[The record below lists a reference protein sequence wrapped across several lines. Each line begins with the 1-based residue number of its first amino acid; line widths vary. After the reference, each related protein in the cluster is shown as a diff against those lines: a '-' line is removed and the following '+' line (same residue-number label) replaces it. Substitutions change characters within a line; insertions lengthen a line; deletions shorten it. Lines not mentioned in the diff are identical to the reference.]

1 MATQSGA
8 ASATGAPSRDCFLSK
23 TDTDMKTAKEILHSA
38 LDTHDPVA
46 VRLLFSGGHDSLVS
60 THKSHE
66 ILSEMGVPHRI
77 LHIDTTVGIP
87 ENEEYVKQC
96 ASEYGWDLRIIRNEE
111 HRGKS
116 YDEWVRD
123 EETFPMPQDHIW
135 TYIHLKRNAIEQVVR
150 EVKEQQGDRVLF
162 VTGVYADESDRR
174 AGFHQIEKRRGAQV
188 WLNPCFEWSEADMGC
203 YRLDNDLPVN
213 EVAAEL
219 GKSGECLCGAYAHPG
234 DLDAVRRVCPALAE
248 RLEQLGKEISPSD
261 DHQMKWDMDEIPEQ
275 WKQEVGGQRDAFRG
289 TPKQTQPLC
298 HDCTR

>member
-1 MATQSGA
+1 MPNTAREIIQQSLE
-8 ASATGAPSRDCFLSK
+8 D
-23 TDTDMKTAKEILHSA
+23 
-38 LDTHDPVA
+38 HDPVA

-60 THKSHE
+60 THVAHE
-66 ILSEMGVPHRI
+66 ILSDLGLPHRV

-87 ENEEYVKQC
+87 ENEQYVKDC
-96 ASEYGWDLRIIRNEE
+96 ADQFGWDLRIIRNDE
-111 HRGKS
+111 HDGKS

-123 EETFPMPQDHIW
+123 EETFPMPRDHIW

-150 EVKEQQGDRVLF
+150 EQKEGRKDRVLF

-188 WLNPCFEWSEADMGC
+188 WLNPCFEWSEAQMAQ
-203 YRLDNDLPVN
+203 YRHEKDLPTN

-234 DLDAVRRVCPALAE
+234 DLKAVRRVCPALAD
-248 RLEQLGKEISPSD
+248 RLEKLGDEISPSD
-261 DHQMKWDMDEIPEQ
+261 DHRMKWDMDEVPDE
-275 WKQEVGGQRDAFRG
+275 WKQEVEGQQDAFRDQ
-289 TPKQTQPLC
+289 PDRTQPLC

>member
-1 MATQSGA
+1 MIEDA
-8 ASATGAPSRDCFLSK
+8 RNIL
-23 TDTDMKTAKEILHSA
+23 TDA
-38 LDTHDPVA
+38 LDKHQPVA

-60 THKSHE
+60 THVASR
-66 ILSEMGVPHRI
+66 ILDNVGAPHRV

-87 ENEEYVKQC
+87 ENEQYVKEC
-96 ASEYGWDLRIIRNEE
+96 AERFGWDLRIIRNEE
-111 HRGKS
+111 HCGKS

-135 TYIHLKRNAIEQVVR
+135 TYINLKRNAIEQVVR
-150 EVKEQQGDRVLF
+150 EVKEEKSDRVLL

-188 WLNPCFEWSEADMGC
+188 WVNPCFEWSDADMGQ
-203 YRLDNDLPVN
+203 YRLENDLPVN

-234 DLDAVRRVCPALAE
+234 DLEAVRRVCPALAE
-248 RLEQLGKEISPSD
+248 RFDRLSEEISPSPA
-261 DHQMKWDMDEIPEQ
+261 HKIKWDMDKIPEQ
-275 WKQEVGGQRDAFRG
+275 WKQEAEGQCDAFREA
-289 TPKQTQPLC
+289 PDRVQPLC